1 MGMFAA
7 RLGPLFVWQAI
18 VLALVTVGAG
28 AVAYVG
34 FANLDSTGTG
44 AIAEDEQLV
53 FVQVGDL
60 TNVVSTDGSLSFPN
74 VESTRFETAGTVGSV
89 LVQEGDSV
97 TVGQTLAS
105 LDAASLS
112 TLRLRLAKA
121 EVALRDAKDKLFSA
135 LEPAD
140 AQAVAKAQ
148 SAIAKAELD
157 LEQAQDDLAADL
169 DLTQAQ
175 ATVTDQQAD
184 LAAARS
190 SLALVVDEWD
200 TKVADAETAQ
210 TDAAGA
216 YLEGFDR
223 WLGVLALDLDSEANP
238 DTNLAAISADL
249 AVLFPTQQNEINFAL
264 LGTTPANDPAT
275 GWNETTIFTFRTF
288 FPGAIIGD
296 CGSTTPL
303 QGTCVSAE
311 LDTLWAT
318 LKTKRTALVT
328 AQLNANKAIATSTTP
343 VTKATDD
350 LAEAQQVLAALIA
363 ATDTPQVALAR
374 ATEAVAQ
381 ASLDAAQ
388 ESLIDLR
395 RPADDIDLEVLRQQV
410 AAAVNELDN
419 AIEAAEGTDLLAPI
433 AGIITEVDMFIGDV
447 ATGGQSGSITITDQ
461 SIIEIAGT
469 IDEIDVLSIS
479 EGVLAAVSL
488 IALPN
493 QTLRG
498 TVTEIGSPTNNQGVV
513 TFPVSITV
521 DVPADLQLREGLSA
535 TASVV
540 ISQQLDVLLVPTS
553 AIQGSFLA
561 PFVRVSVNGKLVERP
576 VELGSSDDF
585 HVIVTSGLAEHE
597 QVVMPA
603 PSASSTE
610 LANFAFGGANAQQ
623 FLRQIQSGG
632 GGFGTQG
639 GGGTRRAAGGGNGG
653 GGN

>member
-1 MGMFAA
+1 
-7 RLGPLFVWQAI
+7 
-18 VLALVTVGAG
+18 
-28 AVAYVG
+28 
-34 FANLDSTGTG
+34 
-44 AIAEDEQLV
+44 
-53 FVQVGDL
+53 
-60 TNVVSTDGSLSFPN
+60 
-74 VESTRFETAGTVGSV
+74 
-89 LVQEGDSV
+89 
-97 TVGQTLAS
+97 
-105 LDAASLS
+105 
-112 TLRLRLAKA
+112 
-121 EVALRDAKDKLFSA
+121 
-135 LEPAD
+135 
-140 AQAVAKAQ
+140 
-148 SAIAKAELD
+148 
-157 LEQAQDDLAADL
+157 
-169 DLTQAQ
+169 
-175 ATVTDQQAD
+175 
-184 LAAARS
+184 
-190 SLALVVDEWD
+190 
-200 TKVADAETAQ
+200 
-210 TDAAGA
+210 
-216 YLEGFDR
+216 
-223 WLGVLALDLDSEANP
+223 
-238 DTNLAAISADL
+238 
-249 AVLFPTQQNEINFAL
+249 
-264 LGTTPANDPAT
+264 
-275 GWNETTIFTFRTF
+275 
-288 FPGAIIGD
+288 
-296 CGSTTPL
+296 
-303 QGTCVSAE
+303 
-311 LDTLWAT
+311 
-318 LKTKRTALVT
+318 
-328 AQLNANKAIATSTTP
+328 
-343 VTKATDD
+343 
-350 LAEAQQVLAALIA
+350 
-363 ATDTPQVALAR
+363 
-374 ATEAVAQ
+374 
-381 ASLDAAQ
+381 
-388 ESLIDLR
+388 LIDLR

-561 PFVRVSVNGKLVERP
+561 PFVRVSVNGRLVERP
-576 VELGSSDDF
+576 VEIGSSDDF